1 MNDIR
6 AKFIRTLSLLSAA
19 AAAILILWASPA
31 AGRKALAATGGT
43 ASAAHIS
50 GGSVVVTT
58 TGTFASEDGRVHL
71 FAQQPFEGG
80 VQGKEIAQA
89 GTGSGARFQFALG
102 KNSAGSNL
110 FRKFQC
116 AVMQNGTL
124 VPAGTAKYISN
135 PEGCATHTAA
145 RSNHGKKGLLPA
157 AELLD
162 DAFSLKALGIQQ
174 ITYNLPIGDLCSGGG
189 VSYNYNGKT
198 YSFNAG
204 IVGQYDRLV
213 PLMNRNGIQV
223 TLILLNNWKGDA
235 TLIHPQSR
243 DFTGANYYA
252 FDTADQA
259 GVDKLEAVASF
270 LGQRYSNTGHGTVDN
285 WIVGNEINARQEWNY
300 MNPGPGI
307 DYYAAEYAKAVRI
320 FYNGIR
326 SENGNARVYA
336 AYDHAW
342 ASSDN
347 AALHYSGQ
355 QVLARMAAD
364 ITAEGNI
371 DWGLSFHPYN
381 ALLTDPTTWSGYLT
395 PHSQSARFVSMYN
408 IDVLTDY
415 MNQPAMKAPNGQVRS
430 ILCSEVGY
438 NALQGEQLQAAA
450 VVLGYAQAVN
460 NQHIDGFILNRQ
472 MDHAA
477 EIAQGMLFGLK
488 NPDRSNKLAYNW
500 YQNVN
505 SPDVQA
511 QAAQVMG
518 IQNLSQLIT
527 AR

>member
-1 MNDIR
+1 M
-6 AKFIRTLSLLSAA
+6 
-19 AAAILILWASPA
+19 
-31 AGRKALAATGGT
+31 
-43 ASAAHIS
+43 
-50 GGSVVVTT
+50 
-58 TGTFASEDGRVHL
+58 
-71 FAQQPFEGG
+71 
-80 VQGKEIAQA
+80 
-89 GTGSGARFQFALG
+89 
-102 KNSAGSNL
+102 
-110 FRKFQC
+110 
-116 AVMQNGTL
+116 
-124 VPAGTAKYISN
+124 
-135 PEGCATHTAA
+135 
-145 RSNHGKKGLLPA
+145 
-157 AELLD
+157 
-162 DAFSLKALGIQQ
+162 
-174 ITYNLPIGDLCSGGG
+174 
-189 VSYNYNGKT
+189 
-198 YSFNAG
+198 
-204 IVGQYDRLV
+204 
-213 PLMNRNGIQV
+213 
-223 TLILLNNWKGDA
+223 
-235 TLIHPQSR
+235 
-243 DFTGANYYA
+243 
-252 FDTADQA
+252 
-259 GVDKLEAVASF
+259 DKLEAVASF

-300 MNPGPGI
+300 MNSGPGI

-320 FYNGIR
+320 FCNGIR

-381 ALLTDPTTWSGYLT
+381 ALLTDPTIWNGYLT
-395 PHSQSARFVSMYN
+395 PH
-408 IDVLTDY
+408 
-415 MNQPAMKAPNGQVRS
+415 K
-430 ILCSEVGY
+430 
-438 NALQGEQLQAAA
+438 
-450 VVLGYAQAVN
+450 
-460 NQHIDGFILNRQ
+460 